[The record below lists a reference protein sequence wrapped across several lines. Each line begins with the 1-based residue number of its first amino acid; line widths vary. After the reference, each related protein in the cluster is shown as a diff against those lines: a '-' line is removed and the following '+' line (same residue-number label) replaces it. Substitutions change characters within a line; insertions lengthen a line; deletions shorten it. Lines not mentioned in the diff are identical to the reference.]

1 MPKSSMIIYPERS
14 IASAVFAKHAKMK
27 SGNRRTDMMEIIGQ
41 IFLAIVLAVLLMAIV
56 MGFFDG

>member
-1 MPKSSMIIYPERS
+1 MIIYPERS
-14 IASAVFAKHAKMK
+14 IASAAFVKHAKMK

-41 IFLAIVLAVLLMAIV
+41 IFLGIVLVILFMAIL

>member
-1 MPKSSMIIYPERS
+1 MIIYLGRS
-14 IASAVFAKHAKMK
+14 IVLAAFAKHAKMK